1 MSCTPTQKESIK
13 SFLKRICN
21 VHDALSYILPCR
33 RHCGSRRGH
42 LGADHTTHTVCR
54 DQSMRRCVSDPT
66 GRHRCTPAG
75 RPCAG
80 SAADTTPCDSK
91 HQCRVGV
98 GVEFNA
104 PPSTVL
110 VISEVVFT
118 ANHLTGTDKQKP
130 PYRKTYKLNTTH
142 IKQTK
147 QNTAKQNYPGSV
159 ATYDTRPGNE
169 VGLFCKAPDHTI
181 QQARKV
187 H

>member
-42 LGADHTTHTVCR
+42 PGAVHTTHTVCR

-147 QNTAKQNYPGSV
+147 QNKTTLVQSLLMTLGQKTRWAYFTKLPTTPYNKQEKY
-159 ATYDTRPGNE
+159 TR
-169 VGLFCKAPDHTI
+169 K
-181 QQARKV
+181 
-187 H
+187 